1 MVVLEG
7 DSVGQIV
14 LRGPGAGAG
23 PTASAVLSDLVDIAR
38 GNRLPTFG
46 QPAAT
51 LRQARPARAAVAAPY
66 YLRLEL
72 LDKPGA
78 LAKVARVL
86 GDAGI
91 SIDRMRQYGHEES
104 TAPVLIVTHKTT
116 RAALDEALADFADTG
131 VVAGRPVALRIE
143 AV

>member
-1 MVVLEG
+1 
-7 DSVGQIV
+7 V
-14 LRGPGAGAG
+14 LRGAGAGAG

-51 LRQARPARAAVAAPY
+51 LRQARPARAAVPAPF

-116 RAALDEALADFADTG
+116 RAALDEALAGFAETG
-131 VVAGRPVALRIE
+131 VVSGRPVALRIE